1 MSAPPTRRSPGRLLP
16 GSSDA
21 MVTATNPIVPP
32 QTDMR
37 EDTRPRRVVIS
48 PHPFDSGDD
57 QRLTDYLT
65 GRADER
71 EFGQDAAYLRGW
83 ADCDAE
89 MARIQRRAVAN
100 VHAAA
105 RRPVVTPEALS
116 LSPEEMSR
124 LLAAREQAFA
134 AGWRA
139 GLRQTR
145 RAAC

>member
-16 GSSDA
+16 GSS
-21 MVTATNPIVPP
+21 TASATTTTTPIVSPS
-32 QTDMR
+32 TDIR
-37 EDTRPRRVVIS
+37 EDTRPRPVVIS

-57 QRLTDYLT
+57 TRLPDYLI

-71 EFGQDAAYLRGW
+71 EYGRDAAYLRGW

-89 MARIQRRAVAN
+89 MARIQRRAVAT

-105 RRPVVTPEALS
+105 RRPVVTPEALT
-116 LSPEEMSR
+116 LAPEEMSR

-134 AGWRA
+134 AGWR
-139 GLRQTR
+139 LSLIHI
-145 RAAC
+145 

>member
-21 MVTATNPIVPP
+21 MVTATDTIFSP
-32 QTDMR
+32 QAATR
-37 EDTRPRRVVIS
+37 EDSRPRRVVIS

-57 QRLTDYLT
+57 QRLTDYLI

-71 EFGQDAAYLRGW
+71 EYGQDSAYLRGW

-89 MARIQRRAVAN
+89 MAGIQRRAVAN

-105 RRPVVTPEALS
+105 RRPVVTPEALA
-116 LSPEEMSR
+116 LAPEEMSR

-139 GLRQTR
+139 GLAQAR

>member
-1 MSAPPTRRSPGRLLP
+1 M
-16 GSSDA
+16 
-21 MVTATNPIVPP
+21 TA
-32 QTDMR
+32 TDMR
-37 EDTRPRRVVIS
+37 EDVRPRRVVIS
-48 PHPFDSGDD
+48 PHPIDSGDP
-57 QRLTDYLT
+57 QRLVDYWS
-65 GRADER
+65 GRLDQG
-71 EFGQDAAYLRGW
+71 EFGQDAAYLKGRR
-83 ADCDAE
+83 DEAE
-89 MARIQRRAVAN
+89 VMASIQRRAVAN

-139 GLRQTR
+139 GLRQAR